1 MDEDGEIL
9 KDEKFENSLAGVQEF
24 FKRFKP
30 ADVVMESSYSW
41 RPTYERLE
49 EIGLEAKLAHPKR
62 TRAIAESEIK
72 TDSIDARTLAHLLRV
87 GLVHESYVPSE
98 EVRQLRDQARLRT
111 KLVRERTKF
120 KNKIWAELEK
130 NRVNM
135 EKNPFTKKGKEK
147 LRELNISSVDHYL
160 AVLETID
167 ERIKMVSKE
176 LEGIAEDRE
185 DARLL
190 MTIPGI
196 SHFSA
201 LLILSEIGDI
211 DRFPDPEKL
220 CSYAGLVPKVHKS
233 GDTVRIGEIKK
244 EGDKLLRW
252 IMIECVWFHVNHGN
266 SHLTKYYERK
276 KREKDSKRAA
286 IATANKLLTVIY
298 WMLKRKE
305 EFRPNG

>member
-1 MDEDGEIL
+1 MCIRKCHGVIMDEDGEVL
-9 KDEKFENSLAGVQEF
+9 RDEKFENSLAGVREF
-24 FKRFKP
+24 FKGFKH

-41 RPTYERLE
+41 RPTYERFE
-49 EIGLEAKLAHPKR
+49 EIGFEAKLAHPKG

-72 TDSIDARTLAHLLRV
+72 TDSIDARTLTHLLRA

-98 EVRQLRDQARLRT
+98 EVRQLRDKVRLRT

-201 LLILSEIGDI
+201 LLILSEIGEI
-211 DRFPDPEKL
+211 DRFPDPEK
-220 CSYAGLVPKVHKS
+220 
-233 GDTVRIGEIKK
+233 TMF
-244 EGDKLLRW
+244 LRW
-252 IMIECVWFHVNHGN
+252 V
-266 SHLTKYYERK
+266 S
-276 KREKDSKRAA
+276 S
-286 IATANKLLTVIY
+286 
-298 WMLKRKE
+298 
-305 EFRPNG
+305 